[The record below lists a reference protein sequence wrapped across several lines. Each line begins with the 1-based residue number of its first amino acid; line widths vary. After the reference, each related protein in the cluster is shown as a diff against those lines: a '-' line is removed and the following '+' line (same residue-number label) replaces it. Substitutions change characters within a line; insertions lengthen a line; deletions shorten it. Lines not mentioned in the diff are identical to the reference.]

1 MSTREAG
8 PGPARAGKRARAR
21 GRPGGEAILQAVV
34 HAAAAFLKSPDWE
47 RGVPE
52 VLRRLGLATGV
63 SRVYVFEN
71 HRGTDGKLLVSQRYE
86 WTAPGVQ
93 PQMGNPLLQDVPL
106 YGMGYERWEELL
118 SAGRIVQGPVASFP
132 AGERSFLRSQEIR
145 SLAVVPIL
153 AEQSWWGFMGFDDC
167 VEERAWS
174 PALLAILQTA
184 ADLFGAMVT
193 RKDLEERWR
202 RLAEATTEGIL
213 LHDGST
219 ILDGNQRLAQ
229 LVGRPLEE
237 VIGRSPFDFLAPEF
251 REFARAHARDDRADP
266 YEVRVVRRDGS
277 QFPAELQGRTLRYR
291 GEDVRVVAVRDLTL
305 RKNAEENERRLLL
318 EQDARR
324 DAEAAE
330 RRAEFLAEA
339 SRVLASSLDTST
351 TLAQVAQL
359 AVPFL
364 ADCCAVDLL
373 EGGNL
378 RRVATA
384 EAGPH
389 ADRLLQVS
397 TDEPGAGS
405 PPDPLSERVLRGE
418 TVLILGA
425 PPREPPSDGAPA
437 PGSGVPAS
445 TLLLPIRSRERV
457 VGTMSFLTLENARE
471 PGPEDRKV
479 AEELAR
485 RTGLALEHAR
495 LFEEA
500 QAAVRARDEILS
512 VVTHDLRNPL
522 GVILGGAATLL
533 ELQPTPVQQR
543 VVELISRNARR
554 MDRMVDDLL
563 EVTRMERGRL
573 TLELR
578 DYPTEALVG
587 EAAAM
592 MQPLA
597 DAQGVLLET
606 AISDPLR
613 PVRADAGRVIQVL
626 SNLVGNAIK
635 FTPAGGSVRVEC
647 VSIGEEACFMVT
659 DTGPGISPDQIPHL
673 FSAFWQADSADRR
686 GLGLGLSIAR
696 GIVEAH
702 DGRIW
707 VESQVGVGSTF
718 FFTLPHCE
726 PALEPGAT
734 SPTDPASASVGRRPL
749 L

>member
-8 PGPARAGKRARAR
+8 PGAASAVKAARAR
-21 GRPGGEAILQAVV
+21 KRPGGEAILQAVV

-71 HRGTDGKLLVSQRYE
+71 HRDTDGKLLVSQRYE
-86 WTAPGVQ
+86 WTAQSVQ
-93 PQMGNPLLQDVPL
+93 SQMDNPLLQDVPL
-106 YGMGYERWEELL
+106 YEMGYERWEELL
-118 SAGRIVQGPVASFP
+118 SAGRIVQGPVANFP
-132 AGERSFLRSQEIR
+132 VGERDFLWSQEIR
-145 SLAVVPIL
+145 SLAIVPIL

-213 LHDGST
+213 FHDGST

-251 REFARAHARDDRADP
+251 RDFARAHAREDRADP

-277 QFPAELQGRTLRYR
+277 QFPAELQGRKLRYR

-305 RKNAEENERRLLL
+305 RRNAEENERRLLL
-318 EQDARR
+318 EQEARR

-364 ADCCAVDLL
+364 ADCCEVHLL
-373 EGGNL
+373 EGGSL

-389 ADRLLQVS
+389 TDRLLQVS

-425 PPREPPSDGAPA
+425 PSHELAREGDGAPA

-445 TLLLPIRSRERV
+445 TLLLPVRSRERV
-457 VGTMSFLTLENARE
+457 VGTLSFLTLENGRE

-543 VVELISRNARR
+543 VAELISRNARR
-554 MDRMVDDLL
+554 MDRMVNDLL
-563 EVTRMERGRL
+563 EVTRIERGRL

-597 DAQGVLLET
+597 DAQGILLET
-606 AISDPLR
+606 AISDPLP

-659 DTGPGISPDQIPHL
+659 DTGPGIPPDQIPHL

-707 VESQVGVGSTF
+707 VESQVGAGSTF

-726 PALEPGAT
+726 PTLDTPLG
-734 SPTDPASASVGRRPL
+734 SASGVSGGHRPL